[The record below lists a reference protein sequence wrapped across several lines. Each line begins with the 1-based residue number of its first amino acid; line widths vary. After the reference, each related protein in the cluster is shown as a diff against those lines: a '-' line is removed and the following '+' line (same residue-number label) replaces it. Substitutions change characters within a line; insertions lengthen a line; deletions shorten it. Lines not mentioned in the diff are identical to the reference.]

1 MNIGK
6 PPEERRVGHRGITA
20 FRGGYSARSGKII
33 LMVTR
38 RDKTL
43 EELDGEVWGEPE
55 LDSYLVTTCHRLR
68 RVPLRDFDVEDLR
81 IMIGQGFSLDHLV
94 PLAIEHLERNPF
106 AEGDFYPG
114 DLLAN
119 VLGVER
125 EFWVH
130 RPELRQRMKAIAER
144 ASAGLDSLWMS
155 DEIRVG
161 LKGRLNAFG

>member
-1 MNIGK
+1 MNRD
-6 PPEERRVGHRGITA
+6 E
-20 FRGGYSARSGKII
+20 FRYSSSYSRDDFEGGGRII

-55 LDSYLVTTCHRLR
+55 LNSYLVTTCHRLR
-68 RVPLRDFDVEDLR
+68 RIPLRDFEEEDLR
-81 IMIGQGFSLDHLV
+81 IMIGQGFSLDYLV
-94 PLAIEHLERNPF
+94 PLAIEYLEGNPF
-106 AEGDFYPG
+106 AQGDFYPG
-114 DLLAN
+114 DLLEN
-119 VLGVER
+119 VLRVDR

-144 ASAGLDSLWMS
+144 ASAGLGSLRMI

-161 LKGRLNAFG
+161 IEERLNAFG